1 MNRGMLGAG
10 ALCITFHNYNTH
22 WKDKLERHLFLN
34 GERTFAPD
42 SKQVRYK
49 QRSTV
54 NFTECY

>member
-1 MNRGMLGAG
+1 MLGAG